1 MKKTTLFV
9 LLIAL
14 GMAAYVY
21 FYELRHGR
29 GRDVTK
35 DESTAAFPFA
45 ADDIVAITIER
56 NGQKVA
62 LEKRNDTW
70 RITAPVE
77 TRADQNAVSA
87 LVSSLAGARLER
99 TLAADPSRLEDF
111 GLAQPAVTVTI
122 RLASGEEHA
131 LRLGARDFSGAS
143 VYAFVDQRREVAL
156 LPGSVLSAADK
167 PLEELRDRSV
177 LAFKS
182 WEVTAA
188 ELRNPRTQFH
198 LERRG
203 EDWFL
208 TAPRELR
215 ADESNVR
222 DLLDAVSF
230 AKVDEIVAETA
241 DSLARYGLD
250 RPEYELRIR
259 TENGEERTLLVGRRA
274 PKATNKDDQAR
285 YYAKDT
291 SRSMVFTISQSLVK
305 EFDRTLFDLRSKR
318 VAHFDRA
325 QLRRLELRNEHLT
338 LVAEKTADGKWLVR
352 EPAEQR
358 DKEAHV
364 SSILSA
370 LEFTRAEAILDHPA
384 AAVLSQ
390 LEKPAVE
397 VALTDSSGTTRIVV
411 SAVREGK
418 VYARAG
424 ENGPVLQF
432 PESWFKQLNLPA
444 SELVSQPN

>member
-1 MKKTTLFV
+1 MKKSTLIV

-14 GMAAYVY
+14 GLAAYVY

-29 GRDVTK
+29 ERDTVK
-35 DESTAAFPFA
+35 DESTAAFAFA
-45 ADDIVAITIER
+45 ADDISGITLER
-56 NGQKVA
+56 GGQKVT
-62 LEKRNDTW
+62 LEKRDGTW

-77 TRADQNAVSA
+77 TRADQNAASA
-87 LVSSLAGARLER
+87 LASSLAGARIER
-99 TLAADPSRLEDF
+99 RLAADPGRLENF
-111 GLAQPAVTVTI
+111 GLAQPAVIVTV
-122 RLASGEEHA
+122 RLASGEEHV

-143 VYAFVDQRREVAL
+143 VYAFVDQLSDVAL
-156 LPGSVLSAADK
+156 LSATVLTAADK

-177 LAFKS
+177 LAFQS

-188 ELRNPRTQFH
+188 DLRNPRAQFR

-208 TAPRELR
+208 TAPLELR

-230 AKVDEIVAETA
+230 AKVNEIVAETT

-250 RPEYELRIR
+250 RPAYELRVR
-259 TENGEERTLLVGRRA
+259 TENGEERALLVGRRA
-274 PKATNKDDQAR
+274 PKATDKKDDQVR

-291 SRSMVFTISQSLVK
+291 SRSMVFTISQSLVQ

-318 VAHFDRA
+318 IVHFDRA
-325 QLRRLELRNEHLT
+325 QLTRLELRNEHLT

-352 EPAEQR
+352 EPAEHK
-358 DKEAHV
+358 DKEARV

-370 LEFTRAEAILDHPA
+370 LEFTRAEAILDQPA

-390 LEKPAVE
+390 LEKPAIE
-397 VALTDSSGTTRIVV
+397 IALTDSGGTTRIVV

-424 ENGPVLQF
+424 ESGPVLQF
-432 PESWFKQLNLPA
+432 PESWFKQLNLQT
-444 SELVSQPN
+444 SELVSQP